1 MNLAADTWCNFVI
14 QINFILGH
22 NMRDYTGQ
30 VLSIIAREVD
40 EPPEEL
46 QNNPELEFADLGIDK
61 LLSRS
66 IITQIHKA
74 TGLEL
79 PVELFETCPTAGA
92 LISFLKNK
100 ELAGPGNE
108 AKPNDIL
115 LNQPL
120 SIRIHGRPG
129 ASTKNIF
136 LLPDGSG
143 SAMSYARVPP
153 LGPGVC
159 LYGLNSPF
167 LLEPDKFPRIEEI
180 SPMWVSEIRRLQPKG
195 PYILGG
201 WSAGG
206 YYGFEVAKYM
216 MRNEKEADG
225 QPVVIEKLILIDSP
239 CRLLFEALPMIVVTT
254 LADQGL
260 MGNMKD
266 REAPKWMLDHFN
278 ATIARIEEYMP
289 SPLILESASQVLPQ
303 IFIIWATDSIY
314 SPGEASAMGL
324 DTSVKV
330 TKFMLEGR
338 TDFGPNGWD
347 QLFPKGT
354 LLAVTTTPGTH
365 FTLMTPPFSISIAS
379 RLKDIVLGNTK
390 QDKRLWNHRMC

>member
-1 MNLAADTWCNFVI
+1 M
-14 QINFILGH
+14 QG
-22 NMRDYTGQ
+22 YTTQ
-30 VLSIIAREVD
+30 VLSIIAGEVD

-46 QNNPELEFADLGIDK
+46 QNNLELEFADLGIDK

-66 IITQIHKA
+66 IITRIHKA

-79 PVELFETCPTAGA
+79 PSELFETCPTVGS
-92 LISFLKNK
+92 LIGFLREREAHPISSK
-100 ELAGPGNE
+100 ARPGHE
-108 AKPNDIL
+108 ARPKDAL

-120 SIRIHGRPG
+120 SIRIHGRP
-129 ASTKNIF
+129 ANSTKSIF

-143 SAMSYARVPP
+143 SAMSYARIPP

-167 LLEPDKFPRIEEI
+167 LLEPGKFPPIEEI
-180 SPMWVSEIRRLQPKG
+180 SPIWVSEIRRLQPKG

-206 YYGFEVAKYM
+206 YYCFEVAKYM
-216 MRNEKEADG
+216 MRNEREADG

-239 CRLLFEALPMIVVTT
+239 CRVLFEALPMIVVTT

-278 ATIARIEEYMP
+278 ATIARIEEYFP
-289 SPLILESASQVLPQ
+289 SPFVLESGSQAPPQ

-314 SPGEASAMGL
+314 SPGEAAAMGL
-324 DTSVKV
+324 DTSIKV
-330 TKFMLEGR
+330 TKFMLEDR

-354 LLAVTTTPGTH
+354 KLAVTTTPGTH
-365 FTLMTPPFSISIAS
+365 FTLMTPPYVSLLILRAGLAADGLILALSERFNRITTQGY
-379 RLKDIVLGNTK
+379 RVG
-390 QDKRLWNHRMC
+390 